1 MICATEPIYST
12 LTDDEELLEL
22 VELFVSELP
31 ERTGRLE
38 ELLSRGDLGEVGRL
52 AHQLKGAAG
61 SYGFD
66 EVTPYAARLEH
77 AARSG
82 ESKEAI
88 ELALAELVEIC
99 GRLRAGLPGNV

>member
-1 MICATEPIYST
+1 MICTTEPIYST

-31 ERTGRLE
+31 ERTGMLE
-38 ELLSRGDLGEVGRL
+38 EQLSRGDLLEVGRL

-66 EVTPYAARLEH
+66 DVTPYAAKLEQI
-77 AARSG
+77 ARAG
-82 ESKEAI
+82 ESTDAAVAALN
-88 ELALAELVEIC
+88 ELIEIC
-99 GRLRAGLPGNV
+99 GRLRSGRACA